1 MYILLTLEAL
11 ARGLMTVGLYS
22 LALNFRQNWDQKVNP
37 MVVLFVIGV
46 FVHVLFEKLAV
57 VLRQVRETD
66 EKLAR
71 RSRNPT
77 EEEALEQMQADYTA
91 SLGDAVD
98 NNNNT

>member
-22 LALNFRQNWDQKVNP
+22 LALNFRQNWDHKVNP
-37 MVVLFVIGV
+37 MGVLFVIGV

-57 VLRQVRETD
+57 VLRQVRDTD

-71 RSRNPT
+71 KSKNLS
-77 EEEALEQMQADYTA
+77 EKEAIEQMQADYTA